1 MAAPLPGQEANWRK
15 SGLSSPFL
23 SPYISG
29 NKRKAAMRELMRT
42 NDIVLISFVES
53 LLRDAG
59 IGFFVADQ
67 NMSILEGSLGILPRR
82 VLIDEDDFAQARRVL
97 TDAGIV
103 DELKP

>member
-1 MAAPLPGQEANWRK
+1 MK
-15 SGLSSPFL
+15 
-23 SPYISG
+23 
-29 NKRKAAMRELMRT
+29 ELMRT

-53 LLRDAG
+53 LLRDAE
-59 IGFFVADQ
+59 IDFFVADQ

-82 VLIDEDDFAQARRVL
+82 VMVVDEDHAQARRVL